1 MKNKDSNMDDFHNL
15 EPSDRTTRSKK
26 YGYVGKKNSRSS
38 AVDGASLF
46 PLDAPALAT
55 LRENGL
61 ALVRTKDL
69 LLFLKNPPMREQ
81 LPFMFDS
88 GREIEYFNVRCLFC
102 RRPIS
107 SENLRGLIWRED
119 PEWAGWKASGFCEHC
134 LNFSSYDVKV
144 SQGGTFR

>member
-1 MKNKDSNMDDFHNL
+1 MKNKDSNMNDSHNL
-15 EPSDRTTRSKK
+15 GHSDRTTRASEK
-26 YGYVGKKNSRSS
+26 SR
-38 AVDGASLF
+38 F
-46 PLDAPALAT
+46 PLEAAVLAT

-81 LPFMFDS
+81 LPFAFDS
-88 GREIEYFNVRCLFC
+88 GREIESFNVRCLFC

-107 SENLRGLIWRED
+107 PENLRGLIWRED
-119 PEWAGWKASGFCEHC
+119 SEWAGWKASGFCEHC

-144 SQGGTFR
+144 SQDGTFC